1 MLWPPATVGR
11 ACRRQHAAKSTCTWR
26 NWLLARTI
34 THAPLAA
41 KEIIAT
47 TRPDH
52 QLAGLHTHVHV
63 LFSTRS
69 PRGAQSAA
77 FVHAHVCRILWRR
90 AMRVAVMTNHG
101 RADARRQG
109 ATDARPCGN
118 QVLGRVSIHGT
129 LPIFVSIHVIFLYLQ
144 GLIVF
149 GVCFDYPAEG
159 DT

>member
-118 QVLGRVSIHGT
+118 QVLGPS
-129 LPIFVSIHVIFLYLQ
+129 FHVWNPADFCINTCDFL
-144 GLIVF
+144 VF
-149 GVCFDYPAEG
+149 TRFDSFRRLL
-159 DT
+159 